1 MVQILILNKIKSL
14 IVSLKLKLGVDNTCD
29 GTAHVINYMQRRYN
43 CAKNYKERRG
53 VIRYQL
59 PQLKTC
65 RICIAYLL
73 EGILNMLQ

>member
-29 GTAHVINYMQRRYN
+29 GTAHVTNCMQGRYN
-43 CAKNYKERRG
+43 CAKNYKEGRE

-59 PQLKTC
+59 PQPNTC
-65 RICIAYLL
+65 RICIACLL
-73 EGILNMLQ
+73 EDILNML